1 MAEQVLQDGDRW
13 TTDEATLRSAVV
25 NDRNGL
31 TVLLEGELDFATGP
45 GLYADLDRLLAL
57 APHALVLDLSRL
69 TFIDSTGV
77 SVLNTTREHALA
89 RGVHFAL
96 QAPSRSVERVLKIAA
111 LWEHFDTRPNRF
123 EDASFEW

>member
-1 MAEQVLQDGDRW
+1 
-13 TTDEATLRSAVV
+13 
-25 NDRNGL
+25 
-31 TVLLEGELDFATGP
+31 
-45 GLYADLDRLLAL
+45 
-57 APHALVLDLSRL
+57 L

-96 QAPSRSVERVLKIAA
+96 QGASQSVERVLEITA
-111 LWEHFDTRPNRF
+111 LWEHFDTRPSRF